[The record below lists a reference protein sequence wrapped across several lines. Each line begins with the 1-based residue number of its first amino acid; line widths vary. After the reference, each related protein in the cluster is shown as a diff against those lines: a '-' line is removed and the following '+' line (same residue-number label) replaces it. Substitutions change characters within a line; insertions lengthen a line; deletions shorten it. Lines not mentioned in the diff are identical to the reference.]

1 MSVVDCAN
9 CGSAVSA
16 RSRFCPECGRP
27 LEDARAVSGDEP
39 PTRRVWPPEW
49 GLAAVIILAAAG
61 IVLLGAQVWIWG
73 IVLLLAAGAVF
84 LVQRET
90 ERRAGRAMIG
100 NVRSRLAAHRELVSA
115 RSRGQIDLF
124 RLRRELAE
132 LQAEQSRGFHEL
144 GRAGYV
150 RDRDAVQAARTHL
163 DDVNERLA
171 AKEAEVQVLL
181 GEMQERVR
189 KVQAQAAPTQRL
201 ASPPEPP
208 RIPEPYPPPDE
219 GTPPEPP
226 RLPEPGPD
234 PVPEPSPEPVPEPF
248 PGEPAPEPERA
259 PPPQTRRRR
268 PSKARKS

>member
-9 CGSAVSA
+9 CGSAVPA

-27 LEDARAVSGDEP
+27 LEDARAVSGDDP

-49 GLAAVIILAAAG
+49 GLAAVVILAAAG
-61 IVLLGAQVWIWG
+61 VVLLAAQVWIWG
-73 IVLLLAAGAVF
+73 IALLLVAGAIL
-84 LVQRET
+84 LVQHET
-90 ERRAGRAMIG
+90 ERRAGRAVLG

-132 LQAEQSRGFHEL
+132 LQAEQSRGYHEL

-181 GEMQERVR
+181 GEMQERIR
-189 KVQAQAAPTQRL
+189 RVQAQVAPTEKL
-201 ASPPEPP
+201 GAEEPA

-226 RLPEPGPD
+226 RLPEPEPD

-248 PGEPAPEPERA
+248 PGEPAPEPEHA

-268 PSKARKS
+268 APKARKG

>member
-9 CGSAVSA
+9 CGSAVPA

-27 LEDARAVSGDEP
+27 LEDARIVSGDDP

-49 GLAAVIILAAAG
+49 GLAAVVILAAAG

-73 IVLLLAAGAVF
+73 IVLLLAAGAIF

-90 ERRAGRAMIG
+90 ERRAGRAVLG
-100 NVRSRLAAHRELVSA
+100 NVRTRLAAHRELVSA

-132 LQAEQSRGFHEL
+132 LQAEQSRGYHEL

-150 RDRDAVQAARTHL
+150 RDRDAVQAAREHL

-189 KVQAQAAPTQRL
+189 RVQAQAAPTQAL
-201 ASPPEPP
+201 SAQEPP
-208 RIPEPYPPPDE
+208 LVPEPYPPPDE

-226 RLPEPGPD
+226 RLPEPTPD

-248 PGEPAPEPERA
+248 PGEPAPEPERG

-268 PSKARKS
+268 ASKARKS